1 MRLIFKTRHDFS
13 LQSFGLELVWC
24 QVLLILRFIGDL
36 VATVRAEIGPSLGG
50 SSEYPGRQI

>member
-24 QVLLILRFIGDL
+24 QVLLILRFIEDFGRNGQRRD
-36 VATVRAEIGPSLGG
+36 RPKPGG
-50 SSEYPGRQI
+50 